1 MTWRAGR
8 GWWRAD
14 PHGPDA
20 VASSQRPVVTV
31 WGRYGTFSSEVAQR
45 VADRLRV
52 PFHDETF
59 PERDI
64 LEVMADE
71 SSPQTE
77 LGAFVRSLLAAGD
90 APNLSDADDHPPRP
104 ALADLHR
111 VPPPSGVD
119 ENTRHVRRYAE
130 NGGVIVGHSAT
141 RILAGRPGALH
152 VKLSAPY
159 SHRISQVEQ
168 RTGLSA
174 DEVRERARLDE
185 WLRSRTSIV
194 GYGWD
199 PRFDD
204 LFGLVLNTALWD
216 ADTTIEII
224 AAAAHVAAN
233 RG

>member
-1 MTWRAGR
+1 MPWRAGR

-20 VASSQRPVVTV
+20 TARSRRPVVTV
-31 WGRYGTFSSEVAQR
+31 WGRYGTFPSEVAQG
-45 VADRLRV
+45 VADRLGI
-52 PFHDETF
+52 PFHDEAF
-59 PERDI
+59 PEHDI
-64 LEVMADE
+64 LEIADGGTARH
-71 SSPQTE
+71 PE
-77 LGAFVRSLLAAGD
+77 LAEFVRALRAAGD
-90 APNLSDADDHPPRP
+90 APDPDEAGDHPPRP

-141 RILAGRPGALH
+141 RILAGHPGALH
-152 VKLSAPY
+152 VKLSAPF
-159 SHRISQVEQ
+159 SHRISQAEQ
-168 RTGLSA
+168 RSGLPA
-174 DEVRERARLDE
+174 DEVRERARTDE
-185 WLRSRTSIV
+185 WVRSRTSIV
-194 GYGWD
+194 AYGWD

-224 AAAAHVAAN
+224 AAAAHVAAT
-233 RG
+233 RA